1 MIYPDWPAPARVQAV
16 STTRQGGVSGGPW
29 ASLNLADHVGDDSQ
43 VVREN
48 RRILR
53 NTLNLSTQPMWLRQ
67 VHGNRVVEVDSPD
80 AEAAGIQVA
89 APEADA
95 SVSRAPGRVSVVLTA
110 DCLPVLFCDR
120 AGCCVAAAHA
130 GWRGLASGV
139 LESTVQAMGVDS
151 GELLAW
157 LGPAIGPQAFE
168 VGDEVRNAFVNTH
181 PQAVEAFSP
190 RPGHRWLA
198 DLYQLARIRLMALG
212 VPAIYGGDRCT
223 FTETDVFYS
232 YRREGVTGR
241 MASLIWL
248 RA

>member
-16 STTRQGGVSGGPW
+16 STTRQGGVSQGPW
-29 ASLNLADHVGDDSQ
+29 AGLNLADHVGDDPQ
-43 VVREN
+43 AVQEN
-48 RRILR
+48 RRMLHD
-53 NTLNLSTQPMWLRQ
+53 TLKLSSAPLWLRQ
-67 VHGNRVVEVDSPD
+67 VHGNRVVLLDLPD
-80 AEAAGIQVA
+80 AGVAGVPLA

-95 SVSRAPGRVSVVLTA
+95 GVSRVPGRVSVVLTA

-130 GWRGLASGV
+130 GWRGLVAGV
-139 LESTVQAMGVDS
+139 LESTVQAMRVDP

-168 VGDEVRNAFVNTH
+168 VGDEVRTAFVDRH
-181 PQAVEAFSP
+181 PQAVEAFLP
-190 RPGHRWLA
+190 RSGHRWLA
-198 DLYQLARIRLMALG
+198 DLYRLARIRLKALG
-212 VPAIYGGDRCT
+212 VSAIYGGDHCT
-223 FTETDVFYS
+223 FTENEVFYS

-248 RA
+248 SA